1 VLNAA
6 VGNISLLDRV
16 SDREEGGVGERD
28 PFPCDS
34 SCFSEYNPISGVAM
48 GIALTFGAWL
58 ARRGWYRSHAWC
70 QSLIVLLNLVVI
82 AVVMVPSFNTRVR
95 PRIPEKLG
103 HSFYTLATTHAVF
116 ASIAELAALYL
127 MLAAGTNILPAQLR
141 LSNLKVGMRITLAL
155 WWLAFLLGLA
165 TYLRWY
171 VPFKHV

>member
-1 VLNAA
+1 VNEILFPATA
-6 VGNISLLDRV
+6 PASANITLSVEL
-16 SDREEGGVGERD
+16 
-28 PFPCDS
+28 
-34 SCFSEYNPISGVAM
+34 AM